1 LSPVDVIFAKGWLA
15 MPCILLSQDL
25 HSMGAIIMQMEVFVN
40 CTFMMD

>member
-1 LSPVDVIFAKGWLA
+1 

-25 HSMGAIIMQMEVFVN
+25 HSMGAIILQTGMFVN